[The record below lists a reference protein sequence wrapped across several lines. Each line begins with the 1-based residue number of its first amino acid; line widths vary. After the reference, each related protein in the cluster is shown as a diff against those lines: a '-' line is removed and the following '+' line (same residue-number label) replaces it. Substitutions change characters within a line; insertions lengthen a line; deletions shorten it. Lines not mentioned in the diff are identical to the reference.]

1 MKKSESIPGIGNDA
15 TLSEK
20 LFSSK
25 IGEIIEHN
33 VDFGVF
39 LLVKNSEIPSKE
51 VTFEEVK
58 ERIRLEI
65 AFEKAE
71 KELGDIQ

>member
-1 MKKSESIPGIGNDA
+1 MGLLGS
-15 TLSEK
+15 
-20 LFSSK
+20 LFGAG

-33 VDFGVF
+33 ASFGVF
-39 LLVKNSEIPSKE
+39 LLVKTSEIQAKE

-58 ERIRLEI
+58 ERIRLEL

-71 KELGDIQ
+71 KEIGAAH